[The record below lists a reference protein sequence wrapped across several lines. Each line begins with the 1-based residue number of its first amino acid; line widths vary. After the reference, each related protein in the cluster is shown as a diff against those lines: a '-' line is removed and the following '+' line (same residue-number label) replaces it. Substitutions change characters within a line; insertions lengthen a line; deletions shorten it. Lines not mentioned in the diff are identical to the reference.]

1 MRHRLTQRKLFPY
14 FSYLN
19 YEEEKT
25 VKYSVTLSRKL
36 CIISSLA
43 SDPFF
48 FAYKRKCS
56 YRMENIGIDRFHR
69 GRQIYHAGRRS
80 AAFMEIFDS
89 ATFLFFLNY
98 QTGFL
103 YTKKD
108 VHRSILPILGNLTI
122 KGVEY
127 NIKRI
132 YIFFIESGR
141 RDARGTEIERKLLL
155 GLLLYLP

>member
-48 FAYKRKCS
+48 LHIRESALTGWKIL
-56 YRMENIGIDRFHR
+56 ELIDFIVVDKFIMQVV
-69 GRQIYHAGRRS
+69 GLLLLWK
-80 AAFMEIFDS
+80 FFDS

-98 QTGFL
+98 QTGIL

-155 GLLLYLP
+155 GLLL